1 MHQLKATIFLWQS
14 APTSLDVISSFL
26 PLFSGTRPLAL
37 KEIGFGEYLNRYEH
51 IVQNFFCYFSLF
63 FLGFFIVLLAS

>member
-1 MHQLKATIFLWQS
+1 MHQPKATIFLWQS

-37 KEIGFGEYLNRYEH
+37 KEIGFGEYLSSYEH
-51 IVQNFFCYFSLF
+51 IVQHILLLF
-63 FLGFFIVLLAS
+63 QLIIFY